1 MCASNWFVDYRSTSQ
16 SSSTWKSL
24 HTITI
29 TIITISSSSTS
40 HHHHHKQHHQNHPLF
55 SSSSPPKAQLGVI
68 TRSAAVQLIGYW
80 SALIS
85 AADKA
90 QQGTGYDRDDQ
101 IIPPLLLLSIFFR
114 FLKKSKTLC
123 LPLFCIFQPTIYLPC
138 LTTHNM
144 CCSEFDIVIVMNLET
159 SRPNQIVQIWWP
171 SQSKYK
177 TCRIQ
182 LYNLHSTDND
192 LHLQDL
198 PTWLTFLTF
207 PHDITLGRARPA
219 DITIGI

>member
-1 MCASNWFVDYRSTSQ
+1 MIIPPLFNIIANAVITADVRVQLIRWLSINIAIIINLKIITHHHHHHHHH
-16 SSSTWKSL
+16 L
-24 HTITI
+24 TII
-29 TIITISSSSTS
+29 IIITISPSSTS

-123 LPLFCIFQPTIYLPC
+123 LPLFCIFSLLYTYL
-138 LTTHNM
+138 
-144 CCSEFDIVIVMNLET
+144 V
-159 SRPNQIVQIWWP
+159 
-171 SQSKYK
+171 
-177 TCRIQ
+177 
-182 LYNLHSTDND
+182 
-192 LHLQDL
+192 
-198 PTWLTFLTF
+198 
-207 PHDITLGRARPA
+207 
-219 DITIGI
+219 